1 MAGGWWR
8 QRVQRFFT
16 LWCTH
21 DERCVATITSRL
33 VVFNTP
39 AATPSKRTFTEG
51 LERVGGSA
59 KLGEYGKKGKVRPE
73 DKRIAPV

>member
-1 MAGGWWR
+1 M
-8 QRVQRFFT
+8 QRVFT

-21 DERCVATITSRL
+21 DERCVTTIASRL

-39 AATPSKRTFTEG
+39 TATPSKRTFTEG

-59 KLGEYGKKGKVRPE
+59 ELGEYGKKGKVRPE
-73 DKRIAPV
+73 DKRTAPA